1 MPRRTTWYS
10 HYLTP
15 MGRFDESVTEA
26 QTALELDPLDVLLN
40 VHLAWAY
47 LHARR
52 YDEAIAQS
60 LKAIAMDPNLEVART
75 GLGRAYLGK
84 KMYQDALAEF
94 QKTATLAGGVATG
107 PDTYLGTPT
116 RSWA

>member
-1 MPRRTTWYS
+1 MYS

-15 MGRFDESVTEA
+15 MGRFEESVTEA
-26 QTALELDPLDVLLN
+26 RRALDLDPLDVLLN

-52 YDEAIAQS
+52 YDEAIAQG

-75 GLGRAYLGK
+75 ALGRAYLP
-84 KMYQDALAEF
+84 MARY
-94 QKTATLAGGVATG
+94 
-107 PDTYLGTPT
+107 
-116 RSWA
+116 